1 MGPSRK
7 ANEISASRLAN
18 DKRESDSLLKKLMH
32 SNPLSQ
38 HKPSFYP
45 VFLGIRD
52 SDLTG
57 KGLSFGF
64 KGI

>member
-1 MGPSRK
+1 
-7 ANEISASRLAN
+7 
-18 DKRESDSLLKKLMH
+18 MH
-32 SNPLSQ
+32 SSSLSQ
-38 HKPSFYP
+38 HKLSFYP

-64 KGI
+64 KRI